1 MMKCFFWLLLYE
13 LTQGDA
19 RDSQS
24 THAQQERAETFVA
37 KINVIVYHGVV
48 LDRGF

>member
-1 MMKCFFWLLLYE
+1 M
-13 LTQGDA
+13 T
-19 RDSQS
+19 SQES

-37 KINVIVYHGVV
+37 KINVIVYHDAV